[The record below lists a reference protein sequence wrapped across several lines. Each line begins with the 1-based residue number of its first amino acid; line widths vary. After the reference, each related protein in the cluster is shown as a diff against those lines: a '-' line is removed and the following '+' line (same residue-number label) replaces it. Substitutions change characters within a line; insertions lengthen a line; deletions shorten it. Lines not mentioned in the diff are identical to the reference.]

1 MAKESQNRIKVMALI
16 HEKLYRSKDF
26 ANVEFSDYI
35 TNLVNDLYGSYK
47 VNTSR
52 ISLKMDIE
60 NISLGIDTAI
70 PTGLIIN
77 ELVTNCLK
85 YAFPKNKGGEIRISL
100 RSLDDGQNELIVSDN
115 GVGIPENLDIKNA
128 ESLGLR
134 MITNLTERSL
144 HGKVNIKKDNGTE
157 FQIIFK
163 EKEYKDRI

>member
-1 MAKESQNRIKVMALI
+1 ME
-16 HEKLYRSKDF
+16 
-26 ANVEFSDYI
+26 
-35 TNLVNDLYGSYK
+35 
-47 VNTSR
+47 
-52 ISLKMDIE
+52 IE

-85 YAFPKNKGGEIRISL
+85 YAFSKDKDGEIRISL
-100 RSLDDGQNELIVSDN
+100 RSLGDGHNELIVSDN
-115 GVGIPENLDIKNA
+115 GVGLPESLDIKKA

-144 HGKVNIKKDNGTE
+144 HGKVKINKDNGTE

-163 EKEYKDRI
+163 EKEYTDRI

>member
-1 MAKESQNRIKVMALI
+1 
-16 HEKLYRSKDF
+16 
-26 ANVEFSDYI
+26 
-35 TNLVNDLYGSYK
+35 
-47 VNTSR
+47 
-52 ISLKMDIE
+52 
-60 NISLGIDTAI
+60 
-70 PTGLIIN
+70 LIIN